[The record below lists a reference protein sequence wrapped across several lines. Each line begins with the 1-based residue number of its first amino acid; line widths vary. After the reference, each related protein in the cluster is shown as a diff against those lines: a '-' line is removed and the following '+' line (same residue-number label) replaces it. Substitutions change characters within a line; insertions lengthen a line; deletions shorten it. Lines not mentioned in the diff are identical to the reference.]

1 MAEKNLL
8 IRDGR
13 ASLSEIVHNF
23 NEFRKTCPYCGVCD
37 LPKPTTEG
45 ILPSVFLFLKRGDF
59 MTQKCGYIAILGRPN
74 AGKSS
79 LLNTL
84 VGQKI
89 AGVSNKPQTTR
100 ARILGIR
107 LQDRTQMLFLDT
119 PGIHRSVKKVALNS
133 LMNRA
138 AWSVLDQADA
148 VLYLIDAEEASFEDD
163 LDFFRS
169 VVIASHG
176 PVLLCLN
183 KVDKLKREAL
193 ESPILRAEQLI
204 SQVKD
209 SVPNEAR
216 GKLVAET
223 PFLISAK
230 RKESLEEILRIAAQ
244 VLPEGPWLYPAD
256 DLTDRSQKF
265 VCAELIREQAFRCLG
280 AELPY
285 HLAVK
290 VDTIVFNPGIVTI
303 DALIV
308 VGRSQHK
315 GIVVGKGGSKIKEL
329 GSKARQS
336 LEKHFEQKV
345 FLELEVTVDS
355 DWVNDPHL
363 VSDYAE
369 LEVQSLS
376 NP

>member
-1 MAEKNLL
+1 M
-8 IRDGR
+8 
-13 ASLSEIVHNF
+13 S
-23 NEFRKTCPYCGVCD
+23 
-37 LPKPTTEG
+37 
-45 ILPSVFLFLKRGDF
+45 
-59 MTQKCGYIAILGRPN
+59 QKCGYIAILGRPN

-84 VGQKI
+84 VRQKI
-89 AGVSNKPQTTR
+89 ARVSSKPQTTR

-107 LQDRTQMLFLDT
+107 LEGEAPMLFLDT
-119 PGIHRSVKKVALNS
+119 PGIHRTAKKVALNS

-148 VLYLIDAEEASFEDD
+148 VVYLLDCEEPNFDGDYEF
-163 LDFFRS
+163 LKS
-169 VVIASHG
+169 VVKSSEA
-176 PVLLCLN
+176 PVYLCLN
-183 KVDKLKREAL
+183 KTDKLKREL
-193 ESPILRAEQLI
+193 LDQPIFLAEQMIARIKEEVEPEAALRLA
-204 SQVKD
+204 SD
-209 SVPNEAR
+209 S
-216 GKLVAET
+216 

-230 RKESLEEILRIAAQ
+230 RKESLDDLLGLIAQ
-244 VLPEGPWLYPAD
+244 KLPTSPWLYPAD

-265 VCAELIREQAFRCLG
+265 VCSELIREQAFRCLG

-308 VGRSQHK
+308 VGRPQHK
-315 GIVVGKGGSKIKEL
+315 GIVVGKGGQKIKEL

-345 FLELEVTVDS
+345 FLELEVTVDA
-355 DWVNDPHL
+355 DWVNDPL
-363 VSDYAE
+363 SVSNYAE
-369 LEVQSLS
+369 LEVTDVLS
-376 NP
+376 V

>member
-1 MAEKNLL
+1 
-8 IRDGR
+8 
-13 ASLSEIVHNF
+13 
-23 NEFRKTCPYCGVCD
+23 
-37 LPKPTTEG
+37 
-45 ILPSVFLFLKRGDF
+45 

-107 LQDRTQMLFLDT
+107 IQDTSQMLFLDT
-119 PGIHRSVKKVALNS
+119 PGIHRTVKKVALNS
-133 LMNRA
+133 LMNKA
-138 AWSVLDQADA
+138 AWSVLDQAD
-148 VLYLIDAEEASFEDD
+148 VVIYLLDAEEESFEPDY
-163 LDFFRS
+163 DFFKS
-169 VVIASHG
+169 VLKNAQG

-183 KVDKLKREAL
+183 KTDKLKREML
-193 ESPILRAEQLI
+193 DSPILRCQQFMQSAKDEVGAEAG
-204 SQVKD
+204 S
-209 SVPNEAR
+209 R
-216 GKLVAET
+216 LVGDY
-223 PFLISAK
+223 PFLISTK
-230 RKESLEEILRIAAQ
+230 RKESLEEILAIVTQR
-244 VLPEGPWLYPAD
+244 LPDGPWLYPAD

-265 VCAELIREQAFRCLG
+265 VCSELIREQAFRCLG

-290 VDTIVFNPGIVTI
+290 VDTIVFNPGIVCI
-303 DALIV
+303 DALII
-308 VGRSQHK
+308 VGRMQHK
-315 GIVVGKGGSKIKEL
+315 GIVVGKAGSKIKEL

-345 FLELEVTVDS
+345 FLELEVTVDA
-355 DWVNDPHL
+355 DWVNDPRS

-369 LEVQSLS
+369 LEVIDER
-376 NP
+376 PHF

>member
-1 MAEKNLL
+1 
-8 IRDGR
+8 
-13 ASLSEIVHNF
+13 
-23 NEFRKTCPYCGVCD
+23 
-37 LPKPTTEG
+37 
-45 ILPSVFLFLKRGDF
+45 

-107 LQDRTQMLFLDT
+107 LEGQAQMLFLDT
-119 PGIHRSVKKVALNS
+119 PGIHRTTKKVALNS

-148 VLYLIDAEEASFEDD
+148 VIYLLDAEEENFDGD
-163 LDFFRS
+163 FDFFKNIVNS
-169 VVIASHG
+169 AAA

-183 KVDKLKREAL
+183 KTDKLKRDLL
-193 ESPILRAEQLI
+193 EQPILRAEQLI
-204 SQVKD
+204 AQVKD
-209 SVPNEAR
+209 ALPPEAGAR
-216 GKLVAET
+216 LVSDT

-230 RKESLEEILRIAAQ
+230 RKESLEEVLGLLANN
-244 VLPEGPWLYPAD
+244 LPESPWLYPAD

-308 VGRSQHK
+308 VGRPQHK
-315 GIVVGKGGSKIKEL
+315 GIVVGKAGAKIKEL
-329 GSKARQS
+329 GSKSRQS

-345 FLELEVTVDS
+345 FLELEVTVDT
-355 DWVNDPHL
+355 DWVNDPL
-363 VSDYAE
+363 SVSNYAE
-369 LEVQSLS
+369 LEVQDILS
-376 NP
+376 H

>member
-1 MAEKNLL
+1 
-8 IRDGR
+8 
-13 ASLSEIVHNF
+13 
-23 NEFRKTCPYCGVCD
+23 
-37 LPKPTTEG
+37 
-45 ILPSVFLFLKRGDF
+45 

-100 ARILGIR
+100 AQILGIR
-107 LQDRTQMLFLDT
+107 LQDNAQLLFLDT
-119 PGIHRSVKKVALNS
+119 PGIHRTTKKVALNS

-138 AWSVLDQADA
+138 AWSVLDQAD
-148 VLYLIDAEEASFEDD
+148 VVIYLLDVEEENFEADF
-163 LDFFRS
+163 DFFKS
-169 VVIASHG
+169 VVKSSHS

-183 KVDKLKREAL
+183 KTDKLKRDAL
-193 ESPILRAEQLI
+193 EQPIYRAEQLI
-204 SQVKD
+204 AQVKD
-209 SVPNEAR
+209 ALTAEDSA
-216 GKLVAET
+216 KLALET

-230 RKESLEEILRIAAQ
+230 RKESLDEILAI
-244 VLPEGPWLYPAD
+244 VTKTLPEGPWLYPAD

-308 VGRSQHK
+308 VGRPQHK
-315 GIVVGKGGSKIKEL
+315 GIVVGKGGQKIKEL
-329 GSKARQS
+329 GSKARLS

-345 FLELEVTVDS
+345 FLELEVTVDT
-355 DWVNDPHL
+355 DWVNDPSS
-363 VSDYAE
+363 VSNYAE
-369 LEVQSLS
+369 LEVEQFLS
-376 NP
+376 P

>member
-1 MAEKNLL
+1 
-8 IRDGR
+8 
-13 ASLSEIVHNF
+13 
-23 NEFRKTCPYCGVCD
+23 
-37 LPKPTTEG
+37 
-45 ILPSVFLFLKRGDF
+45 

-107 LQDRTQMLFLDT
+107 IQDNVQMLFLDT
-119 PGIHRSVKKVALNS
+119 PGIHRTVKKVALNS

-148 VLYLIDAEEASFEDD
+148 VVYLLDAEEESFEP
-163 LDFFRS
+163 DFEFFKS
-169 VVIASHG
+169 VLKSAQA

-183 KVDKLKREAL
+183 KTDKVKREVL
-193 ESPILRAEQLI
+193 DSPIHRCEQMMAAAKEE
-204 SQVKD
+204 VG
-209 SVPNEAR
+209 PEAAAR
-216 GKLVAET
+216 LVGDH

-230 RKESLEEILRIAAQ
+230 RKESLEEILAVITQR
-244 VLPEGPWLYPAD
+244 LPESPWLYPAD

-265 VCAELIREQAFRCLG
+265 VCSELIREQAFRCLG

-290 VDTIVFNPGIVTI
+290 VDTIVFNPGIVCI
-303 DALIV
+303 DALII
-308 VGRSQHK
+308 VGRLQHK

-336 LEKHFEQKV
+336 LEKHFEGKV
-345 FLELEVTVDS
+345 FLELEVTVDA
-355 DWVNDPHL
+355 DWVNNPHS
-363 VSDYAE
+363 VSEYAE
-369 LEVQSLS
+369 LEVLQEQFQL
-376 NP
+376 

>member
-1 MAEKNLL
+1 
-8 IRDGR
+8 
-13 ASLSEIVHNF
+13 
-23 NEFRKTCPYCGVCD
+23 
-37 LPKPTTEG
+37 
-45 ILPSVFLFLKRGDF
+45 

-107 LQDRTQMLFLDT
+107 QQNQVQMLFLDT
-119 PGIHRSVKKVALNS
+119 PGIHRTVKKVALNS

-138 AWSVLDQADA
+138 AWSVLDQAD
-148 VLYLIDAEEASFEDD
+148 VVIYLLDAEEDNFDADFE
-163 LDFFRS
+163 FFQS
-169 VVIASHG
+169 VLKSAQG

-183 KVDKLKREAL
+183 KTDKLKREVL
-193 ESPILRAEQLI
+193 DQPIYRAEQLI
-204 SQVKD
+204 AQVKE
-209 SVPNEAR
+209 SLPPEVAE
-216 GKLVAET
+216 KLLSET

-230 RKESLEEILRIAAQ
+230 RKESLEDVLRI
-244 VLPEGPWLYPAD
+244 VTERLPQSPWLYPSD

-265 VCAELIREQAFRCLG
+265 VCSELIREQAFRCLG

-290 VDTIVFNPGIVTI
+290 VDTIVFNTGIVTI

-308 VGRSQHK
+308 VGRLQHK
-315 GIVVGKGGSKIKEL
+315 GIVVGKGGQKIKEL

-336 LEKHFEQKV
+336 LEKHFDQKV
-345 FLELEVTVDS
+345 FLELEVTVDT
-355 DWVNDPHL
+355 DWVNDPYS
-363 VSDYAE
+363 VSNYAE
-369 LEVQSLS
+369 LEVQDFLEH
-376 NP
+376 

>member
-1 MAEKNLL
+1 
-8 IRDGR
+8 
-13 ASLSEIVHNF
+13 
-23 NEFRKTCPYCGVCD
+23 
-37 LPKPTTEG
+37 
-45 ILPSVFLFLKRGDF
+45 

-107 LQDRTQMLFLDT
+107 IEGESQMLFLDT
-119 PGIHRSVKKVALNS
+119 PGIHRTSKKVALNS

-148 VLYLIDAEEASFEDD
+148 VIYLLDADEENFDGD
-163 LDFFRS
+163 LDFLKS
-169 VVIASHG
+169 VVKSAAA
-176 PVLLCLN
+176 PVYLCLN
-183 KVDKLKREAL
+183 KVDKLKREFVEQA
-193 ESPILRAEQLI
+193 SFRAEQLVQ
-204 SQVKD
+204 QVKD
-209 SVPNEAR
+209 GVPEEAFQ
-216 GKLVAET
+216 KLVSSE
-223 PFLISAK
+223 PFLVSAK
-230 RKESLEEILRIAAQ
+230 RRESLEEVLALIARE
-244 VLPEGPWLYPAD
+244 LPESPWLYPAD

-265 VCAELIREQAFRCLG
+265 VCSELIREQAFRCLG

-308 VGRSQHK
+308 VGRPQHK
-315 GIVVGKGGSKIKEL
+315 GIVVGKGGQKIKEL
-329 GSKARQS
+329 GSKARVS

-345 FLELEVTVDS
+345 FLELEVTVDA
-355 DWVNDPHL
+355 DWVNDPL
-363 VSDYAE
+363 SVSNYAE
-369 LEVQSLS
+369 LEVTEFP
-376 NP
+376 NV